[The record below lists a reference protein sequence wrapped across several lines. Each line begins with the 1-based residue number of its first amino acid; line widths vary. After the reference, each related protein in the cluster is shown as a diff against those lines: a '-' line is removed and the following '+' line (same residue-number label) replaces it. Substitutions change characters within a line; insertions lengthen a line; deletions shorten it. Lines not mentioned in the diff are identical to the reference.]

1 VATSTTTEDTMSA
14 RTVYGYFSD
23 FELSA
28 NTPAD
33 VVTSYINGAGP
44 DWYERAV
51 ANGAFQNMVD
61 DYTAE
66 IQAALPEGVLLSGS
80 ELTGPYSSCN
90 DPGLKEKILTAIT
103 EVDLEEIVKRHD
115 FE

>member
-1 VATSTTTEDTMSA
+1 VATPTTKEKTMSA
-14 RTVYGYFSD
+14 RAVYGYFND
-23 FELSA
+23 FEFSA
-28 NTPAD
+28 RNPAD
-33 VVTSYINGAGP
+33 VVTSYINGAGTE
-44 DWYERAV
+44 WCERAEE
-51 ANGAFQNMVD
+51 NGAFQNMVD

-90 DPGLKEKILTAIT
+90 DPDLKEKILTAIT
-103 EVDLEEIVKRHD
+103 EVDLAEIVKRHD

>member
-1 VATSTTTEDTMSA
+1 MSA

-33 VVTSYINGAGP
+33 VITSYINGAGT
-44 DWYERAV
+44 DWCERAV

-66 IQAALPEGVLLSGS
+66 IQAALPEEIILSGN
-80 ELTGPYSSCN
+80 EITGPYSSCDN
-90 DPGLKEKILTAIT
+90 PDLRKQIRVALTET
-103 EVDLEEIVKRHD
+103 VDLAEIVDRHD